1 MSQTKSLYSVRGLA
15 RTAIFLV
22 ALGVCS
28 TPQRHL
34 FSQKDAGEAART
46 LLDKYKGSL
55 VVVTAESKVV
65 TTTDADPLPTKTQQR
80 RTLGTTVF
88 PNGLIVCSNSALDA
102 SVGLVQQ
109 KVRIEDKDGK
119 PQVVT
124 VASAKSEFSKVEI
137 SYGDAIVLPG
147 KVVAQRPEID
157 LAFVL
162 PDAGAAKKLGKD
174 FTAVDLSKFAT
185 TAKTADEVVGLSRSS
200 AVYSYMPT
208 IIMGHITGIFKGDRT
223 YYVTTAGTAQGI
235 PVFTLDGS
243 PIGVTLERIVDGKRS
258 GILGTL
264 SAGSIQVMA
273 NLAMEKATSGN

>member
-1 MSQTKSLYSVRGLA
+1 MSLLPNRKFIHTVTILA
-15 RTAIFLV
+15 ALLLV
-22 ALGVCS
+22 SPAS
-28 TPQRHL
+28 NL
-34 FSQKDAGEAART
+34 FAQKKEGDAARA
-46 LLDKYKGSL
+46 LLDKYKGAL

-65 TTTDADPLPTKTQQR
+65 TTTDGDPLPTKTQSR

-109 KVRIEDKDGK
+109 KARIPGK
-119 PQVVT
+119 EGKANVVT
-124 VASAKSEFSKVEI
+124 IASARSEFSKVEI
-137 SYGDAIVLPG
+137 SYGDSVVLPG
-147 KVVAQRPEID
+147 RVVAQRPEID

-162 PDAGAAKKLGKD
+162 PDQGAAKKLGKT
-174 FTAVDLSKFAT
+174 FTAIDLSKFAT
-185 TAKTADEVVGLSRSS
+185 TAKPADTVVGLSRAS

-208 IIMGHITGIFKGDRT
+208 VIMGHITGVYKGDRT

-243 PIGVTLERIVDGKRS
+243 PIGVTLERIVKGKRS

-273 NLAMEKATSGN
+273 NLAMEPPPSAK

>member
-1 MSQTKSLYSVRGLA
+1 MSQTKPLYSVRSLA
-15 RTAIFLV
+15 RTAIFVV
-22 ALGVCS
+22 ALGVCF
-28 TPQRHL
+28 TPQQHL
-34 FSQKDAGEAART
+34 FSQQDPGEAART
-46 LLDKYKGSL
+46 LLDKYKGAL
-55 VVVTAESKVV
+55 VVVTAESKVI
-65 TTTDADPLPTKTQQR
+65 TTTDAEPLPTKTQQR

-109 KVRIEDKDGK
+109 KVRIENKEGK

-208 IIMGHITGIFKGDRT
+208 VIMGHITGIFKGDRT

>member
-1 MSQTKSLYSVRGLA
+1 M
-15 RTAIFLV
+15 
-22 ALGVCS
+22 
-28 TPQRHL
+28 
-34 FSQKDAGEAART
+34 E
-46 LLDKYKGSL
+46 KYKGSL
-55 VVVTAESKVV
+55 VVVTAESVVV
-65 TTTDADPLPTKTQQR
+65 TTTDAEPLPTKSQKR

-109 KVRIEDKDGK
+109 KVRIQGKDGK
-119 PQVVT
+119 TKVVT
-124 VASAKSEFSKVEI
+124 VASAKSEFAKVEI
-137 SYGDAIVLPG
+137 SYGDAVVLPG
-147 KVVAQRPEID
+147 RVIAQRPEID

-162 PDAGAAKKLGKD
+162 PDAAAAKKLGKT

-185 TAKTADEVVGLSRSS
+185 TAKPADVVVGLSRSS

-208 IIMGHITGIFKGDRT
+208 VIMGHITGVFTGDRT

-235 PVFTLDGS
+235 PVFTLEGS
-243 PIGVTLERIVDGKRS
+243 PIGVTLERIVEGKRS

-273 NLAMEKATSGN
+273 NLAMEKAASDK

>member
-1 MSQTKSLYSVRGLA
+1 MSLLPNRKFIQTVTILA
-15 RTAIFLV
+15 VLLLASP
-22 ALGVCS
+22 AS
-28 TPQRHL
+28 NL
-34 FSQKDAGEAART
+34 FAQKKEGDAARA
-46 LLDKYKGSL
+46 LLAKYKGAL

-65 TTTDADPLPTKTQQR
+65 TTTDGDPLPTKTQSR

-109 KVRIEDKDGK
+109 KARIPGKDGK
-119 PQVVT
+119 AKVVT
-124 VASAKSEFSKVEI
+124 IASARSEFSKVEI
-137 SYGDAIVLPG
+137 SYGDSVVLPG
-147 KVVAQRPEID
+147 RVVAQRPEID

-162 PDAGAAKKLGKD
+162 PDQGAAKKLGKT
-174 FTAVDLSKFAT
+174 FTAIDLSKFAT
-185 TAKTADEVVGLSRSS
+185 TAKPADTVVGLSRAS

-208 IIMGHITGIFKGDRT
+208 VIMGHITGVYKGDRT

-243 PIGVTLERIVDGKRS
+243 PIGVTLERIVKGKRS

-273 NLAMEKATSGN
+273 NLAMEPPPSAK

>member
-1 MSQTKSLYSVRGLA
+1 MYLISIRSLIK
-15 RTAIFLV
+15 TAMLLTVFFAI
-22 ALGVCS
+22 AA
-28 TPQRHL
+28 PPHL
-34 FSQKDAGEAART
+34 YAQKEVSDAARE
-46 LLDKYKGSL
+46 LLKKYQSAL
-55 VVVTAESKVV
+55 VVVTAESTVI
-65 TTTDADPLPTKTQQR
+65 TTTDGEPLPTKAQQR

-109 KVRIEDKDGK
+109 KVRMQDKDGK
-119 PQVVT
+119 EKIVT
-124 VASAKSEFSKVEI
+124 VASARSEFAKVKI
-137 SYGDAIVLPG
+137 SYGDAVVLPG
-147 KVVAQRPEID
+147 RVVAQRPEID

-162 PDAGAAKKLGKD
+162 PDEGAAKKLGKT

-185 TAKTADEVVGLSRSS
+185 TAKPADTVVGLSRSS

-208 IIMGHITGIFKGDRT
+208 VIMGHITGVFKGDRT

-235 PVFTLDGS
+235 PVFTLNGS

-273 NLAMEKATSGN
+273 NLAMEKATTAK

>member
-1 MSQTKSLYSVRGLA
+1 MLQNSPSFSVGGLIKA
-15 RTAIFLV
+15 A
-22 ALGVCS
+22 A
-28 TPQRHL
+28 L
-34 FSQKDAGEAART
+34 FSIAFAFALPHQASAQKEVNDAARA
-46 LLDKYKGSL
+46 LMDKYKGAL

-65 TTTDADPLPTKTQQR
+65 TTTDGDPLPTKTQQR

-109 KVRIEDKDGK
+109 KVRLQGKDGK
-119 PQVVT
+119 PKIVT

-137 SYGDAIVLPG
+137 SYGDAVVLPG
-147 KVVAQRPEID
+147 RVIAQRPEID

-162 PDAGAAKKLGKD
+162 PDAVAAKKLGKI

-185 TAKTADEVVGLSRSS
+185 TAKAADNVVGLSRSS

-208 IIMGHITGIFKGDRT
+208 VIMGHITGVFKGDRT

-235 PVFTLDGS
+235 PVFTLGGS

-273 NLAMEKATSGN
+273 NLAMEKATSGK